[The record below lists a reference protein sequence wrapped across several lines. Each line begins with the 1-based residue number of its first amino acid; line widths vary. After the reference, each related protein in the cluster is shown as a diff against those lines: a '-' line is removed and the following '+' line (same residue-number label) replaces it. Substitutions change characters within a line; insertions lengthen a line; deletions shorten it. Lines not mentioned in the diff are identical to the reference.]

1 MNEEALLKFFGR
13 WANLLD
19 FWREFF
25 DNFFLKLQSTGAA
38 EGFEVFFWGGYN
50 CLIVSGLWAKVTVFL
65 QNFMAGC

>member
-38 EGFEVFFWGGYN
+38 EGFEVF
-50 CLIVSGLWAKVTVFL
+50 CREE
-65 QNFMAGC
+65 